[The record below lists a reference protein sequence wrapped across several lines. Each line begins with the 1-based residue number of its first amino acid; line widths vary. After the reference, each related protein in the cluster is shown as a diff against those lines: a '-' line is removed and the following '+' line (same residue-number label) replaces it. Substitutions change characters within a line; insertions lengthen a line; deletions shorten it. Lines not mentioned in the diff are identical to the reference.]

1 VATDK
6 RDVESGLLKKGF
18 RQSDKDHHYFTY
30 YSRDGK
36 KSLSKTKTSHS
47 PKEKSLGAARVG
59 QMAKQCGLNAIEFAE
74 LIECPMDRDAYERLL
89 KERGLV

>member
-1 VATDK
+1 VAIDK
-6 RDVESGLLKKGF
+6 KKVESALLSKGF
-18 RQSDKDHHYFTY
+18 ELSNRDHHYFTY
-30 YSRDGK
+30 HSLDGK

-59 QMAKQCGLNAIEFAE
+59 QMAKQCGLNAAEFAD

-89 KERGLV
+89 KERRLV